1 MTSSVLLL
9 NHQSSSSRRWM
20 RSVWNATPT
29 ASLVCFEGWRET
41 LNNSLGDHIHKVED
55 LSDVNPSATLG
66 NVARVRIVKWLCF
79 KKLNEEKKLRSPSDL
94 QPGEAGC
101 RPGGQIFTA
110 WIEDTGLKQWFRIN
124 LLQWHRRNS
133 TIQITTPPPHSCL
146 TSTRMHIKSAEP
158 ITLNT
163 QTKKY

>member
-1 MTSSVLLL
+1 MDDFLCASPKPPVILLQKVDEVSLECYTNGFICVL
-9 NHQSSSSRRWM
+9 
-20 RSVWNATPT
+20 
-29 ASLVCFEGWRET
+29 EGWRET
-41 LNNSLGDHIHKVED
+41 LNNSLGGHINKVED

-110 WIEDTGLKQWFRIN
+110 WIEDTGLKQ
-124 LLQWHRRNS
+124 
-133 TIQITTPPPHSCL
+133 
-146 TSTRMHIKSAEP
+146 
-158 ITLNT
+158 
-163 QTKKY
+163 